1 MQSRHSPLRWGR
13 IPPCRLTRQSLYA
26 PYFLTWLASW
36 DVGAAGRGGYTH
48 MLSGHP
54 KREISLADLDVL
66 NAIIAPEAEAMGLAL
81 VRVAFF
87 GGESDP
93 TLQVMAERP
102 DTRQLTIEDCADLSR
117 RISAQ
122 LDALEEA
129 GKDPIEQAYRLEVSS
144 PGIDRP
150 LTRPADFADW
160 AGHEAK
166 IALKE
171 KRDGRQRFNGEL
183 IGIDGDVVTISD
195 KEGVEHKLP
204 FDAIDT
210 AKLVL
215 TDKLIAATVPLSIEG
230 ADEMEEEGQD

>member
-1 MQSRHSPLRWGR
+1 MVDFD
-13 IPPCRLTRQSLYA
+13 I
-26 PYFLTWLASW
+26 
-36 DVGAAGRGGYTH
+36 
-48 MLSGHP
+48 
-54 KREISLADLDVL
+54 L

-102 DTRQLTIEDCADLSR
+102 DTRQLTIDDCADLSR
-117 RISAQ
+117 RISDR

-129 GKDPIEQAYRLEVSS
+129 GKDPIDVAYRLEVSS

-150 LTRPADFADW
+150 LTRRADFADW

-166 IALKE
+166 VALKE
-171 KRDGRQRFNGEL
+171 KLDGRQRFNGTL
-183 IGIDGDVVTISD
+183 VGIDGDTVTILD
-195 KEGVEHKLP
+195 KEEVEHRLP